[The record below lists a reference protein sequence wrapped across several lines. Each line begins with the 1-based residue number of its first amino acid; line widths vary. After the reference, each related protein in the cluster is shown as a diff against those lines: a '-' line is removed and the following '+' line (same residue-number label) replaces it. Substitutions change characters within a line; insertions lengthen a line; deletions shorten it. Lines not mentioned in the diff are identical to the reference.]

1 MAAPLAEPEAALVF
15 AVEATVFVEAT
26 ELLTLELFVT
36 EDASV
41 EEVTDA
47 VDEVTDAVDEVTD
60 AVAPPTPDG
69 CVSKSV
75 VEPVAQL
82 ITSPNPA
89 AKAPIP

>member
-15 AVEATVFVEAT
+15 AVEATVFVEAL
-26 ELLTLELFVT
+26 ESLALELFVT

-41 EEVTDA
+41 EEVTEDA
-47 VDEVTDAVDEVTD
+47 VD

>member
-47 VDEVTDAVDEVTD
+47 VDEVTDAV
-60 AVAPPTPDG
+60 APPTPDG

>member
-41 EEVTDA
+41 EDVTDA
-47 VDEVTDAVDEVTD
+47 VDEVDEVTD

>member
-1 MAAPLAEPEAALVF
+1 MLPPVAEPEAALVF

-36 EDASV
+36 E
-41 EEVTDA
+41 
-47 VDEVTDAVDEVTD
+47 DAVDEVTD